1 MDPEFERKTL
11 LVEERSWWYRG
22 RREIVRQ
29 AIAALDLP
37 HHASILDAGCGSG
50 RNMVEFAS
58 FGRVTGVDVSEY
70 SVEAARARG
79 LEDVRVAGLNALPF
93 EDASFDLVTTLD
105 VIEHIDDDVAAL
117 REMRRVAR
125 PDGRLL
131 VTVPAYPA
139 LWSSHD
145 ELNHHR
151 RRYTRETLLAAVE
164 RAGWEPLRTTFF
176 NSLLLPVAAA
186 YRLAERWGLTPPAQT
201 SAGHEAQLELGT
213 SWMNGL
219 LERILLT
226 EAEVIAGGRRRLP
239 AGLSLMAIMRPAR
252 PIAGGQVGRRPAMD
266 RAPSAERK
274 AADRV
279 QGS

>member
-1 MDPEFERKTL
+1 
-11 LVEERSWWYRG
+11 
-22 RREIVRQ
+22 
-29 AIAALDLP
+29 
-37 HHASILDAGCGSG
+37 
-50 RNMVEFAS
+50 
-58 FGRVTGVDVSEY
+58 
-70 SVEAARARG
+70 

-125 PDGRLL
+125 PEGRLL

-164 RAGWEPLRTTFF
+164 RAGWQPLRTTFF

-186 YRLAERWGLTPPAQT
+186 YRLAERWGLTPPGQT
-201 SAGHEAQLELGT
+201 SAGHEAQLELAT
-213 SWMNGL
+213 SWVNGL

-252 PIAGGQVGRRPAMD
+252 PIAGGPVGRPPAMD